1 MWKCLIDFVIFIS
14 NFLWGI
20 EMVIS
25 EKIFEL
31 IKARGMNQKEFALA
45 TGISQS
51 TISDWK
57 TKGTNPAADKIMVI
71 CDVLGVA
78 PVELLTSGDQFK
90 SYEPDK
96 TVIIEPGTEKYVLIE
111 SIKQMD
117 DAQIERL
124 SAYIKRLK

>member
-1 MWKCLIDFVIFIS
+1 MLNTFCENYKIIFE
-14 NFLWGI
+14 GI
-20 EMVIS
+20 KMVIS

-31 IKARGMNQKEFALA
+31 IKAKGMNQKEFALA
-45 TGISQS
+45 TGIAQS

-71 CDVLGVA
+71 CDVLGVT

-96 TVIIEPGTEKYVLIE
+96 AIIVEPGTEKHELIE
-111 SIKQMD
+111 AIKQMD
-117 DAQIERL
+117 DAQVKEISEF
-124 SAYIKRLK
+124 IKRIK

>member
-1 MWKCLIDFVIFIS
+1 MIIS
-14 NFLWGI
+14 Q
-20 EMVIS
+20 
-25 EKIFEL
+25 KIFEL
-31 IKARGMNQKEFALA
+31 IKAKGMNQKEFALA

-71 CDVLGVA
+71 CDVLGVT

-96 TVIIEPGTEKYVLIE
+96 AIIVEPGTEKHALIE

-117 DAQIERL
+117 EAQIERL
-124 SAYIKRLK
+124 SAYVKRMK

>member
-1 MWKCLIDFVIFIS
+1 MIIS
-14 NFLWGI
+14 Q
-20 EMVIS
+20 
-25 EKIFEL
+25 KIFEL
-31 IKARGMNQKEFALA
+31 IKAKGMNQKDFALA
-45 TGISQS
+45 TGIAQS

-71 CDVLGVA
+71 CDVLGVT

-96 TVIIEPGTEKYVLIE
+96 TIIVEPGTEKHALIE
-111 SIKQMD
+111 RIKQMD

-124 SAYIKRLK
+124 TTYVKRMK